1 LEEITI
7 NSNGDTLL
15 SDIIYFDQ
23 CFLAEYE
30 VKDLVF
36 NNLNKDTVIFEV
48 YNHMGNP
55 FFEYSDYSI
64 VYLSKSEDDEYYLQ
78 KYMYDHVKLNN
89 DSLWVGI
96 NGESV
101 DYLFNKKK
109 NGYLK
114 ARGIF
119 E

>member
-1 LEEITI
+1 
-7 NSNGDTLL
+7 
-15 SDIIYFDQ
+15 
-23 CFLAEYE
+23 LAEYE

-114 ARGIF
+114 VRGIF